1 MSPFTRNIA
10 VTAAATLLP
19 ALIGLVIAPERT
31 RALPDRISHRVRGL
45 FDDDDTVEASLRR
58 ITARLEDLSH
68 QIDARGASATH
79 RMRETSTTSRLMA
92 GIVALLVIPAALT
105 AIFAP
110 GRLRVSRGWDGD
122 GAHREEDDD
131 VNRWGDDVGHL
142 EEALERQ
149 REDAVSAVSQAARRG
164 E

>member
-10 VTAAATLLP
+10 FTAAATLLP
-19 ALIGLVIAPERT
+19 ALIGLVIAPERA
-31 RALPDRISHRVRGL
+31 RILPSRIGHRVRDLLG
-45 FDDDDTVEASLRR
+45 DDDTVEASLRR

-68 QIDARGASATH
+68 QLEANGASATD
-79 RMRETSTTSRLMA
+79 RMRETSTATRLVA

-110 GRLRVSRGWDGD
+110 GRLRGWD
-122 GAHREEDDD
+122 ADDAD
-131 VNRWGDDVGHL
+131 RDENNVDRSGDDVGDL
-142 EEALERQ
+142 EEALEKQ
-149 REDAVSAVSQAARRG
+149 RSDAVSAVSQAANRH